1 MQTIEPDFCSRIVGS
16 TACDAYSVPRRLTSS
31 TAS

>member
-1 MQTIEPDFCSRIVGS
+1 MQTMLPNPRERKWGT
-16 TACDAYSVPRRLTSS
+16 TACDMLSVPRRLTSS